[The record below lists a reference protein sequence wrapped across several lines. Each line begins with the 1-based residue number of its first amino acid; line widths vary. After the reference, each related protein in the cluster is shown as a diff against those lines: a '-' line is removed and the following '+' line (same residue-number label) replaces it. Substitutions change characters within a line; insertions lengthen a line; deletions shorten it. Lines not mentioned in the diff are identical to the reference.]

1 MNREEQRK
9 LRELKKALPKMLAEK
24 IRPYKFKKRDERVW
38 HVTGDMFLV
47 CTFFVNE
54 TVDGGCKCS
63 MDVEAKP
70 LWIDDL
76 LWDCLRME
84 GNKKEPLSLR
94 ATGAFTVSG
103 VEIYQEYDSLKE
115 WTPEELERYVD
126 KYLEEFSRIVQTVT
140 IEDFYNKIKSSV
152 YHEELR
158 VSLTLVHDGKYREAL
173 EYLSDKDKGRFCNK
187 GLWIHDGIREYCRK
201 RLGG

>member
-1 MNREEQRK
+1 M
-9 LRELKKALPKMLAEK
+9 
-24 IRPYKFKKRDERVW
+24 
-38 HVTGDMFLV
+38 TGDMFLV

-103 VEIYQEYDSLKE
+103 VEIHQEYDPLKE
-115 WTPEELERYVD
+115 WTLEELERYVD

-152 YHEELR
+152 YHKELR
-158 VSLTLVHDGKYREAL
+158 VSLTLVHDG
-173 EYLSDKDKGRFCNK
+173 
-187 GLWIHDGIREYCRK
+187 
-201 RLGG
+201 

>member
-1 MNREEQRK
+1 MNREQQRK

-103 VEIYQEYDSLKE
+103 VEIYQEYDSLK
-115 WTPEELERYVD
+115 
-126 KYLEEFSRIVQTVT
+126 VQTVT

>member
-1 MNREEQRK
+1 MNREQQRK

-24 IRPYKFKKRDERVW
+24 IKPYKFKKRDERVW
-38 HVTGDMFLV
+38 HVAGDMFFV
-47 CTFFVNE
+47 GTFFVTQ
-54 TVDGGCKCS
+54 TVNGGCMCG

-76 LWDCLRME
+76 LWDCFRME
-84 GNKKEPLSLR
+84 DNKKEPLSLR
-94 ATGAFTVSG
+94 AVGAFTVSG
-103 VEIYQEYDSLKE
+103 AEIREEYDYLEE
-115 WTPEELERYVD
+115 WTPEELEKCVD

-140 IEDFYNKIKSSV
+140 IEDFYNNISSSG

-158 VSLTLVHDGKYREAL
+158 VSLTLVHDGKYQEAL
-173 EYLSDKDKGRFCNK
+173 EYLSDKNKGIFCNQ

-201 RLGG
+201 RLGE